1 MAYVSKNKFKEL
13 VSFITELTTRI
24 EVIENTLEIKN
35 RLNSQKKAE
44 SIIPRLYH
52 FDNNIEDRQTAR
64 NFLQN
69 DLDESFGGANK
80 KKIIKKKI
88 IKEKIIKKK

>member
-13 VSFITELTTRI
+13 VSFIAELTTRI
-24 EVIENTLEIKN
+24 EIIENTLEIKN
-35 RLNSQKKAE
+35 RANSQKKAE

-52 FDNNIEDRQTAR
+52 FDNNIQDGQTAR
-64 NFLQN
+64 NFL
-69 DLDESFGGANK
+69 ESESDNNLYGGTIK

-88 IKEKIIKKK
+88 IKK